1 MSEFTSHKYSFQ
13 GLLVTILF
21 IMIAYPL
28 LPPSNLTRLIFQI
41 LITGILIF
49 SIYSLIQNK
58 RQFTIGLFLAVPALA
73 LGWIGLYTSAHFI
86 TIAGLMFRI
95 LFFGYIIFVFL
106 TSIFKSKEITSDL
119 IYGSI
124 CIYFLIGFEWSFIY
138 SLSEV
143 MKPGSFELSSI
154 IQGTEI
160 TANDT
165 HSIYP
170 HFIYFS
176 FTTLTTLGYGDILP
190 RTLSSKFLTSLEA
203 ITGQFYVAVLV
214 ARLVALHLMQNP
226 SPPDSGME

>member
-1 MSEFTSHKYSFQ
+1 MSELTSHKYSYQ
-13 GLLVTILF
+13 GLLVIILF

-28 LPPSNLTRLIFQI
+28 LPPSIFTRLIFQI

-58 RQFTIGLFLAVPALA
+58 RQFAIGLFLAVPTLA
-73 LGWIGLYTSAHFI
+73 LGWIGLYSSAHFI
-86 TIAGLMFRI
+86 TITGLMFRI

-106 TSIFKSKEITSDL
+106 TSIFKTKKITSDL

-124 CIYFLIGFEWSFIY
+124 CIYLLIGIEWSFIY
-138 SLSEV
+138 SLAEV
-143 MKPGSFELSSI
+143 IRPGSFDLSSI

-160 TANDT
+160 TADET
-165 HSIYP
+165 HNLNP

-190 RTLSSKFLTSLEA
+190 KTLSSKFLTSLEA

-214 ARLVALHLMQNP
+214 ARLVAVHLIQNQT
-226 SPPDSGME
+226 PPR

>member
-1 MSEFTSHKYSFQ
+1 MPEFTSHKYSFQ

-28 LPPSNLTRLIFQI
+28 LHPSNFTRLIFQI

-58 RQFTIGLFLAVPALA
+58 RQFAIGLFLAVPTLA
-73 LGWIGLYTSAHFI
+73 LGWIGLYTSAYSI
-86 TIAGLMFRI
+86 TVIGLMFRI

-106 TSIFKSKEITSDL
+106 TSIFKTRKITSDL

-124 CIYFLIGFEWSFIY
+124 CIYLLMGIEWSFIY

-143 MKPGSFELSSI
+143 IRPGSFELSSI

-160 TANDT
+160 TTYDT
-165 HSIYP
+165 HSISP

-190 RTLSSKFLTSLEA
+190 KTLSSKFLTSLEA

-214 ARLVALHLMQNP
+214 ARLVALHLIQNP
-226 SPPDSGME
+226 TPPR